1 MKNYSIYAVNF
12 WGKREMVFQNRKGGD
27 SDKGETQLQA
37 MVSYIHDYCQEEH
50 IERLQSICLPPLA
63 QQIMADQLEKAGG
76 SFQKGVTVPLGYFDD
91 PQQRRQGTYVLNIS
105 EGNTYVMGAAQT
117 GKTTA
122 LQTILYQM
130 IEGYA
135 PSEVNI
141 YIVD

>member
-1 MKNYSIYAVNF
+1 MCI
-12 WGKREMVFQNRKGGD
+12 RD
-27 SDKGETQLQA
+27 S
-37 MVSYIHDYCQEEH
+37 
-50 IERLQSICLPPLA
+50 
-63 QQIMADQLEKAGG
+63 
-76 SFQKGVTVPLGYFDD
+76 QKGVTVPLGYFDD

-141 YIVD
+141 YIVDCGNMALKVFEEAVHVGGVALYTEEERVGNLCLLYTSRCV